1 MNVNELPQ
9 YKCHK
14 VVRAGRIHSCI
25 GGVLSVQ
32 VGNAKAVVEFD
43 VGREW
48 VKKHQPERDGYFVVY
63 EDGYQS
69 YSPAAAFEAGYSLII
84 DKDSNGTVLA
94 QNADGTETLHFQGS
108 TPASTEI
115 DLDAADFSDALMW
128 LKEGKRVQRA
138 GWNGKGQFVEIWRMA
153 EGLSWPTGPHPSQ
166 HVPMKSCFVLVNAQG
181 EAQPGWVPSMG
192 DLMATDWQVYV
203 EPLETDMPPHQL
215 RVLAEMADL
224 ADKHQKLLDFTGTE
238 RFASLPEAERD
249 RLARQHLAM
258 GDYLNILAERVAA
271 F

>member
-1 MNVNELPQ
+1 MNVNDLPQ

-25 GGVLSVQ
+25 AGVLSVQ
-32 VGNAKAVVEFD
+32 VGNTKAVVEFD

-94 QNADGTETLHFQGS
+94 QNADGTEALYFQDS

-128 LKEGKRVQRA
+128 LKEGKLVQRA
-138 GWNGKGQFVEIWRMA
+138 GWNGAGQWVELFNPENLGALSDFTGKTYPIAPHFWLKNSQGVFV
-153 EGLSWPTGPHPSQ
+153 
-166 HVPMKSCFVLVNAQG
+166 
-181 EAQPGWVPSMG
+181 PGWTPSTG
-192 DLMATDWQVYV
+192 DLMATDW
-203 EPLETDMPPHQL
+203 
-215 RVLAEMADL
+215 RVV
-224 ADKHQKLLDFTGTE
+224 
-238 RFASLPEAERD
+238 S
-249 RLARQHLAM
+249 
-258 GDYLNILAERVAA
+258 
-271 F
+271 

>member
-69 YSPAAAFEAGYSLII
+69 YSPANVFEAGYRALPPLGSSSGSVSGASNTSYPLFVVREGDTLSAIAQRMLGSAGLFPLIQRLNEELI
-84 DKDSNGTVLA
+84 KDADHIEAGWVIKLPFTSSPAPTTGPVAGEVCYLYPCKGGEGLA
-94 QNADGTETLHFQGS
+94 FVEGALPHQVRVIEEYNQLYKRH
-108 TPASTEI
+108 I
-115 DLDAADFSDALMW
+115 DLTKFFDTDLYRSLSVEERNR
-128 LKEGKRVQRA
+128 LKEQSL
-138 GWNGKGQFVEIWRMA
+138 FMA
-153 EGLSWPTGPHPSQ
+153 EYQ
-166 HVPMKSCFVLVNAQG
+166 
-181 EAQPGWVPSMG
+181 
-192 DLMATDWQVYV
+192 
-203 EPLETDMPPHQL
+203 
-215 RVLAEMADL
+215 RVLL
-224 ADKHQKLLDFTGTE
+224 E
-238 RFASLPEAERD
+238 RIR
-249 RLARQHLAM
+249 
-258 GDYLNILAERVAA
+258 A

>member
-1 MNVNELPQ
+1 MNVNDLPQ

-14 VVRAGRIHSCI
+14 VVHAGRIHSCI

-32 VGNAKAVVEFD
+32 VGNTKAVVEFD

-48 VKKHQPERDGYFVVY
+48 VKKHQPERGGYFVVY

-94 QNADGTETLHFQGS
+94 QKADGTETLHFQGS

-128 LKEGKRVQRA
+128 LKEGKLVQRA
-138 GWNGKGQFVEIWRMA
+138 GWNGAGQWVELFNPGSLGALSDFTGETYPIAPHFWLKNSQGVFV
-153 EGLSWPTGPHPSQ
+153 
-166 HVPMKSCFVLVNAQG
+166 
-181 EAQPGWVPSMG
+181 PGWTPSTG
-192 DLMATDWQVYV
+192 DLMATDWQVV
-203 EPLETDMPPHQL
+203 
-215 RVLAEMADL
+215 
-224 ADKHQKLLDFTGTE
+224 
-238 RFASLPEAERD
+238 S
-249 RLARQHLAM
+249 
-258 GDYLNILAERVAA
+258 
-271 F
+271 

>member
-1 MNVNELPQ
+1 MNVNDLPQ

-138 GWNGKGQFVEIWRMA
+138 GWNGKGLWLEYVAPRTSVDLPFIQLIYPVPGDGSLPYPNGARVPWA
-153 EGLSWPTGPHPSQ
+153 PSQ
-166 HVPMKSCFVLVNAQG
+166 
-181 EAQPGWVPSMG
+181 
-192 DLMATDWQVYV
+192 
-203 EPLETDMPPHQL
+203 TDM
-215 RVLAEMADL
+215 L
-224 ADKHQKLLDFTGTE
+224 ADDW
-238 RFASLPEAERD
+238 
-249 RLARQHLAM
+249 
-258 GDYLNILAERVAA
+258 RVVS
-271 F
+271 